1 MRHSFNT
8 KFRMLTQDQFNL
20 SKILGH
26 SSTKQTEQ
34 TEHYAKI
41 TDLQV
46 EESSKRFNESTRE
59 GKVLPFKDTA
69 G

>member
-1 MRHSFNT
+1 
-8 KFRMLTQDQFNL
+8 MLTQDQFNL

-26 SSTKQTEQ
+26 SSTKQTEQTEQ